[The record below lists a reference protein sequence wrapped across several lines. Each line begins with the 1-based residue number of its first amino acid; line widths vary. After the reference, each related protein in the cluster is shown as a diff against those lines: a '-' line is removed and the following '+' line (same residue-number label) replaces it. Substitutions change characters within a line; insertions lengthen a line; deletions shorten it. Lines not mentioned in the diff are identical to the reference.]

1 MEYRSRL
8 LKNRGLT
15 EALMKASGMIDEEF
29 GQPLILVMNSWNEL
43 HPGHVHL
50 RGLADAVKAG
60 VRMAGGTPFESNT
73 IALCDGIRTPAS
85 NKYILPSRE
94 LIVDSIEVTAEAFQA
109 DGMVLLAACDKIVPA
124 CLMAA
129 ARINIP
135 TVIVTGGAMLAGCV
149 HGRRVVN
156 QDMNDAGSGYRNG
169 VKMTPE
175 EMHELTEGLCGSAGS
190 CWGMGTAN
198 TMSCLTE
205 ALGMSLPNCGCTHAV
220 DALKSRIAK
229 RSGMAVVELVKK
241 NIRPSDVMSP
251 ASFKN
256 ALIVNEAIGGS
267 TNTFI
272 HLPALAHEL
281 GMELPMET
289 FDKVSAATPQIC
301 NVMPA
306 GPYDMK
312 DVRDAGGIPA
322 VQKEL
327 SSKLDLDVLTATGA
341 TLREN
346 LEGAEN
352 FDPEVIRPLDKPF
365 RPMGSH
371 AVLKGNLAP
380 KGVVVKRVAVPKKMM
395 AHRGPAKVYEDCES
409 AMDAIR
415 GGRVK
420 EGDVIVIRYEG
431 PKGGPG
437 MREMID
443 ITRTL
448 SSINC
453 EDKIALVT
461 DGRFSGYSS
470 GAVFGHCSPEAQ
482 EGGPIA
488 IVRDGDMISYDIGQR
503 TIHLEISDE
512 EIAARL
518 KEWKPKDNSRK
529 GYLGRYARS
538 VSSGAEGAVIR

>member
-1 MEYRSRL
+1 M
-8 LKNRGLT
+8 
-15 EALMKASGMIDEEF
+15 
-29 GQPLILVMNSWNEL
+29 
-43 HPGHVHL
+43 
-50 RGLADAVKAG
+50 
-60 VRMAGGTPFESNT
+60 
-73 IALCDGIRTPAS
+73 
-85 NKYILPSRE
+85 
-94 LIVDSIEVTAEAFQA
+94 
-109 DGMVLLAACDKIVPA
+109 
-124 CLMAA
+124 
-129 ARINIP
+129 
-135 TVIVTGGAMLAGCV
+135 
-149 HGRRVVN
+149 
-156 QDMNDAGSGYRNG
+156 
-169 VKMTPE
+169 
-175 EMHELTEGLCGSAGS
+175 
-190 CWGMGTAN
+190 
-198 TMSCLTE
+198 
-205 ALGMSLPNCGCTHAV
+205 
-220 DALKSRIAK
+220 
-229 RSGMAVVELVKK
+229 
-241 NIRPSDVMSP
+241 
-251 ASFKN
+251 
-256 ALIVNEAIGGS
+256 
-267 TNTFI
+267 
-272 HLPALAHEL
+272 
-281 GMELPMET
+281 
-289 FDKVSAATPQIC
+289 
-301 NVMPA
+301 
-306 GPYDMK
+306 
-312 DVRDAGGIPA
+312 
-322 VQKEL
+322 
-327 SSKLDLDVLTATGA
+327 LTATGA

-488 IVRDGDMISYDIGQR
+488 IVRDGDVISYDIGQR